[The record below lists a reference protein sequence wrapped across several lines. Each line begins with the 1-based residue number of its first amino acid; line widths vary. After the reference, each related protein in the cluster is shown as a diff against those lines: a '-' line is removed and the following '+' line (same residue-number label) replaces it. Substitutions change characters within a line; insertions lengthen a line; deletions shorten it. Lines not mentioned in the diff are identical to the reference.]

1 MFFNNIRYCNYFKN
15 FQEQLP
21 SSDSSPAASETCQPP
36 SKVAKSSDHTYT
48 KNCEV
53 ITRSESQHFEH
64 AYASFSQSKKFVDI
78 SNKENIPQ
86 PQENED
92 AIMCNEEEA
101 TATMS
106 NEKETTATMC
116 DEEEATA
123 TMCDE
128 EEATATM
135 SNEEQLEVSDP
146 INNESNLYKERY

>member
-1 MFFNNIRYCNYFKN
+1 MFFNNIRYYNYFKN

-21 SSDSSPAASETCQPP
+21 SSDSSPAASETDQPP

-48 KNCEV
+48 KDCEV

-78 SNKENIPQ
+78 SNKGNIPQ

-92 AIMCNEEEA
+92 ATMCNKEEA

-116 DEEEATA
+116 NEKETTA

-128 EEATATM
+128 EETTG
-135 SNEEQLEVSDP
+135 SIRSYQQR
-146 INNESNLYKERY
+146 INLYKERY